1 MTEISKGCKE
11 IWRKMR
17 RTNIHIIIEETRSK
31 EGEKQVLI
39 DEKIKAMIPAEV
51 TSPAMRTLI
60 GLMSRFSTS

>member
-1 MTEISKGCKE
+1 MAKNEKDKHTY
-11 IWRKMR
+11 
-17 RTNIHIIIEETRSK
+17 NIVETRSK

-60 GLMSRFSTS
+60 GLISRFSTS